1 MCQEENESRGI
12 CYAFCFLPLALY
24 VYGWFDKGVEYDKVE
39 IYDGK
44 KKASSAIMCC
54 CIMETSSTLKRGGDA
69 M

>member
-44 KKASSAIMCC
+44 NKIGEA
-54 CIMETSSTLKRGGDA
+54 
-69 M
+69 